1 MTYCEAA
8 VFVPYF
14 LWNIYIQI
22 FHTFLPKLFRR
33 ALIADSCD
41 TKGCNINSDLAS
53 QKQSICSA
61 PQTLQCADSA
71 SRSDATSLH
80 GVLPQELLDSMNERV
95 GKSSSAHP
103 IQARREPYIYME
115 GVGANCKINDGVSF
129 EFSMDIKPKVK
140 CLQVGCVL
148 EVLLF
153 YYPYAVLMPYC
164 HLLISLNVH
173 FLLFVPF

>member
-41 TKGCNINSDLAS
+41 TNGS

-61 PQTLQCADSA
+61 PQTLQRADYA

-95 GKSSSAHP
+95 AKSPSAHP
-103 IQARREPYIYME
+103 MQERGDAYICME
-115 GVGANCKINDGVSF
+115 GVGANCKINDKVSF
-129 EFSMDIKPKVK
+129 EFSMDNTPKVE
-140 CLQVGCVL
+140 CLQVVAFLKCC
-148 EVLLF
+148 F
-153 YYPYAVLMPYC
+153 SIYFLMPYC
-164 HLLISLNVH
+164 CLLISLNGH
-173 FLLFVPF
+173 FLLFVSFCLMI